1 MKNKKKKR
9 KKRERKETRIG
20 CQSYT
25 SNLPLTYNN

>member
-9 KKRERKETRIG
+9 KKRERKETRI
-20 CQSYT
+20 CCLSYT